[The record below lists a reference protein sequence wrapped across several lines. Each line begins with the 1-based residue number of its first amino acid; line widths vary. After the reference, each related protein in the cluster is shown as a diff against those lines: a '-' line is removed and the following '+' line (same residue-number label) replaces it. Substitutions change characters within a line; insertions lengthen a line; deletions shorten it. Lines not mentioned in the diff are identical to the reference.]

1 MSPFDGAPFIVIRE
15 TTRACGYEPAGSPSH
30 AIAGS
35 SDAPTREQVVQA
47 LGGVLDPE
55 LGMSVVELGLIYGI
69 EIVNGIVKITMTLT
83 APGCPVHDVMPAW
96 IRQAL
101 ITVPGVESVDV
112 HITFDPPWT
121 PERINPGTEN
131 RAPLG

>member
-1 MSPFDGAPFIVIRE
+1 MSACHRAP
-15 TTRACGYEPAGSPSH
+15 

-35 SDAPTREQVVQA
+35 SDAPTREQVLEA

-69 EIVNGIVKITMTLT
+69 DIVNGAVNITMTLT

-96 IRQAL
+96 IRQAVSA
-101 ITVPGVESVDV
+101 VPGVQSVDV
-112 HITFDPPWT
+112 RITFDPPWT
-121 PERINPGTEN
+121 PDRIQ
-131 RAPLG
+131 LGPKNT